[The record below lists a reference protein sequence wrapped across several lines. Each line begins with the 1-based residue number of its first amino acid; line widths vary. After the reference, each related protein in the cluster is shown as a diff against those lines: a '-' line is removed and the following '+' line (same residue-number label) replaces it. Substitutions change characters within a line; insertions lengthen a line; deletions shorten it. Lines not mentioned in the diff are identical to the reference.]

1 MIPLPIF
8 SGNDCSTDMH
18 PQQRL
23 FTAYVDL
30 SFLEKLL
37 RNKPDPID
45 DANGEWMDIWR
56 DVFAFLR
63 QHATVIVDGKQEEV
77 FGDKTLTQ
85 VLLSDGQPDVEFE
98 PGITSQIDG
107 EDSWLG
113 EDPFSVFL
121 FEDQDASLRELRME
135 TGLLFLRHKDLTD
148 RWSLLFQSSSIDL
161 HGNDSSFRWKDLAQ
175 HARPLNS
182 ILVVDK
188 YAYSQL
194 ASRSKFVENLG
205 SLLSTL
211 LPDHTPGHS
220 IHVAIVTGLKEAYE
234 DKGYRVSDLFETVR
248 SFLDDRFGHLDIRLR
263 LLGFDQDQHEDRF
276 LFTNYGFFYSGDSFD
291 YFQEDG
297 TLQKDTLVKY
307 LPLKGHET
315 EARKRLARFGKINVS
330 PSSMITG
337 GERVRLAEGDLGHR
351 LLDWTLNQTN

>member
-1 MIPLPIF
+1 
-8 SGNDCSTDMH
+8 MH

-23 FTAYVDL
+23 FTAYIDL
-30 SFLEKLL
+30 SFLKKLL

-45 DANGEWMDIWR
+45 DTDGSWMDIWR
-56 DVFAFLR
+56 SVYTFLR
-63 QHATVIVDGKQEEV
+63 QHAKVKVDGKKEEV
-77 FGDKTLTQ
+77 FSDETLTQ
-85 VLLSDGQPDVEFE
+85 VLLSEGQPDSVEFK

-135 TGLLFLRHKDLTD
+135 TGLLFLRHEDLTR

-161 HGNDSSFRWKDLAQ
+161 HGDDSSFRWKDFAQ

-188 YAYSQL
+188 YAYNQL
-194 ASRSKFVENLG
+194 ASRSKFVKNLG
-205 SLLSTL
+205 GLLSTL
-211 LPDHTPGHS
+211 LPKHTPGHS
-220 IHVAIVTGLKEAYE
+220 IHVAIVTGLKKAYE

-248 SFLDDRFGHLDIRLR
+248 SFLDDQFGHLDIRLR
-263 LLGFDQDQHEDRF
+263 LIGFDQDQHEDRF
-276 LFTNYGFFYSGDSFD
+276 LFTNYGFFHSGDSFD
-291 YFQEDG
+291 YFQDDG

-307 LPLKGHET
+307 LPLKEHET
-315 EARKRLARFGKINVS
+315 EVRRRLERLGKINVS
-330 PSSMITG
+330 PSSMIIG
-337 GERVRLAEGDLGHR
+337 GEPIRLAEGDLGHR
-351 LLDWTLNQTN
+351 LFDQVLNQTN